1 MPEVLLSDPSFC
13 EVVVVVVVVGVV
25 VVVVGVVVVGV
36 VVVGVVVHESI
47 LTLKE
52 ADSFSPVYPLTADI

>member
-13 EVVVVVVVVGVV
+13 EVVVVVV
-25 VVVVGVVVVGV
+25 VVVVGV